1 MREFSV
7 PALARCPKAEGLAES
22 VYRTAEQ
29 TPQLAVMA
37 RRLGDGWVD
46 VTAASFR
53 DQVLAVAKGLL
64 AVGIRFGDR
73 VALMSRTRYE
83 WTVLD
88 YALWS
93 LGAQPVPVYPTSS
106 AEQLRWILADTRAV
120 ACVVENEDH
129 AMTIGSICDTLEDLQ
144 HIWQLDSG
152 AVEQLVAAGEGMP
165 EEYVNQHRQ
174 AVVAE
179 TVATIIYT
187 SGTTGRPKGCVITHG
202 NFLAESENL
211 LARYGDVFSGRG
223 GEQPATLLFL
233 PLAHVFGRMI
243 QVTAVRGGIKLG
255 HEPST
260 SPAQLLPT
268 LAAFR
273 PTFILAVPYVF
284 EKMLRRA
291 RERAERSG
299 RASAF
304 EKAFQIAVRYAEA
317 LERQAFDEGPGP
329 SAALRMQHQLY
340 DSLVYGKVR
349 AVLGGRLRYAMS
361 GGSAMSREQ
370 SLFFRGAGVT
380 VLEGYGLTESTAAA
394 TANPPDKVRF
404 GTVGQ
409 PIPGTSVLIAED
421 GEIWVSGGQV
431 FQGYLNNTEATAG
444 TLRGGWLA
452 TGDLGHLD
460 RLGYLHITGR
470 KKEIIVTS
478 GGKSVSPVV
487 LEDRIRTH
495 PLVAHCA
502 LIGDDRPFI
511 SALITLDPEALDHW
525 LRVRG
530 RPPLS
535 PIEAA
540 TDQEIHAEL
549 QRAVLTANTVVSRAE
564 SVRAFRILPI
574 EFTEQ
579 AGLLT
584 PSLKL
589 RRRAISRACATDIE
603 ALYADAAA
611 TPSAPLTT

>member
-22 VYRTAEQ
+22 VYRTAEAEPDK
-29 TPQLAVMA
+29 TVLA
-37 RRLGDGWVD
+37 RRDDAGWAEVS
-46 VTAASFR
+46 AAAFR
-53 DQVLAVAKGLL
+53 DQVLSVAKGLL
-64 AVGIRFGDR
+64 ASGVRFGDR

-106 AEQLRWILADTRAV
+106 AEQLRWILSDTGAV
-120 ACVVENEDH
+120 ACVVEHEDH
-129 AMTIGSICDTLEDLQ
+129 AMTVGSVCDGLTGLR
-144 HIWQLDSG
+144 HIWQLDAG
-152 AVEQLVAAGEGMP
+152 ALEQLALAGQGVPDEA
-165 EEYVNQHRQ
+165 VNQHRQ

-179 TVATIIYT
+179 TVATVIYT
-187 SGTTGRPKGCVITHG
+187 SGTTGRPKGCVLTHG
-202 NFLAESENL
+202 NFLAETENL
-211 LARYGDVFSGRG
+211 LARYQEVFAGRG
-223 GEQPATLLFL
+223 GEAPATLLFL

-243 QVTAVRGGIKLG
+243 QVAAVRAGIRLG

-260 SPAQLLPT
+260 APRELLPA
-268 LAAFR
+268 LGSFR
-273 PTFILAVPYVF
+273 PTFLLAVPYVF

-291 RERAERSG
+291 RQRAEESG
-299 RASAF
+299 RAGAF
-304 EKAFQIAVRYAEA
+304 EKAYQVAVRYAEA

-340 DSLVYGKVR
+340 ESLVYGKVR

-370 SLFFRGAGVT
+370 ALFFRGAGVT
-380 VLEGYGLTESTAAA
+380 VLEGYGLTETTAAA
-394 TANPPDKVRF
+394 TANPPDRPRF

-421 GEIWVSGGQV
+421 GEVWVSGGQV
-431 FQGYLNNTEATAG
+431 FRGYLHDPDSTG
-444 TLRGGWLA
+444 RTLRGGWLA

-460 RLGYLHITGR
+460 RNGYLHITGR

-478 GGKSVSPVV
+478 GGKSVAPVA
-487 LEDRIRTH
+487 LEDRVRIH

-502 LIGDDRPFI
+502 LVGDDRPFVA
-511 SALITLDPEALDHW
+511 ALITLDVEALEHW

-530 RPPLS
+530 RAPLT
-535 PIEAA
+535 PLEAA
-540 TDQEIHAEL
+540 ADPDIHAEL
-549 QRAVLTANTVVSRAE
+549 QRAVLAANTAVSRAE
-564 SVRAFRILPI
+564 SVRAFRVLPI
-574 EFTEQ
+574 DFTEES
-579 AGLLT
+579 GLLT

-589 RRRAISRACATDIE
+589 RRRAITRACAADIE
-603 ALYADAAA
+603 ALYLDAAA
-611 TPSAPLTT
+611 SQAAAPSS

>member
-22 VYRTAEQ
+22 VYRTAEE
-29 TPQLAVMA
+29 TPQKAVLA
-37 RRLGDGWVD
+37 RRQGDVWAD
-46 VTAASFR
+46 VTAEEFR
-53 DQVLAVAKGLL
+53 DEVLAVAKGLL
-64 AVGIRFGDR
+64 AQGIRFGDR
-73 VALMSRTRYE
+73 VAMMSRTRYE

-106 AEQLRWILADTRAV
+106 AEQLRWILADTCAV
-120 ACVVENEDH
+120 ACVVEHEDH
-129 AMTIGSICDTLEDLQ
+129 AMTVGSVCDTLEELR

-152 AVEQLVAAGEGMP
+152 ALAQLAMAGQGMP
-165 EEYVNQHRQ
+165 DEYVNQHRQ

-179 TVATIIYT
+179 TVATVIYT

-202 NFLAESENL
+202 NFLAECDNL
-211 LARYGDVFSGRG
+211 LARYDEVFSGRG

-260 SPAQLLPT
+260 SPTQLLPT

-273 PTFILAVPYVF
+273 PTFLLAVPYVF

-304 EKAFQIAVRYAEA
+304 EKAYQVAVRYAEA

-340 DSLVYGKVR
+340 ESLVYGKVR
-349 AVLGGRLRYAMS
+349 AVLGGRLRFAMS

-370 SLFFRGAGVT
+370 ALFFRGAGVT
-380 VLEGYGLTESTAAA
+380 VLEGYGLTETTAAA
-394 TANPPDKVRF
+394 TANPQERVRF

-421 GEIWVSGGQV
+421 GEIWISGGQV
-431 FQGYLNNTEATAG
+431 FQGYLHDTESTG
-444 TLRGGWLA
+444 RTLRGGWLA

-470 KKEIIVTS
+470 KKEILVTS

-495 PLVAHCA
+495 PLVAHCV
-502 LIGDDRPFI
+502 LVGDDRPFI
-511 SALITLDPEALDHW
+511 AALITLDPEAVEHW

-530 RPPLS
+530 RSPLS

-540 TDQEIHAEL
+540 TDPELHAEL
-549 QRAVLTANTVVSRAE
+549 QRAVVTANTAVSRAE
-564 SVRAFRILPI
+564 SVRAFRILAI

-589 RRRAISRACATDIE
+589 RRRAIARACAADIE

-611 TPSAPLTT
+611 APAVQLTT

>member
-46 VTAASFR
+46 VTAAAFR
-53 DQVLAVAKGLL
+53 DQVLAVARGLL

-83 WTVLD
+83 WTILD

-129 AMTIGSICDTLEDLQ
+129 AMTVGSVCDGLEDLQ

-152 AVEQLVAAGEGMP
+152 ALEQLAAAGEGMP

-211 LARYGDVFSGRG
+211 LARYGEVFSGRG

-243 QVTAVRGGIKLG
+243 EVTAIRGGIKLG

-304 EKAFQIAVRYAEA
+304 EKAYQVAVRYAEA

-329 SAALRMQHQLY
+329 SAALRVQHQLY

-394 TANPPDKVRF
+394 TANPPEKVRF

-421 GEIWVSGGQV
+421 GEIWISGGQV
-431 FQGYLNNTEATAG
+431 FQGYLNNTEATSG
-444 TLRGGWLA
+444 TLRGGWLS

-511 SALITLDPEALDHW
+511 AALITLDPEALDHW

-530 RPPLS
+530 LPPLS
-535 PIEAA
+535 PIEAT

-589 RRRAISRACATDIE
+589 RRRAIARACATDIE
-603 ALYADAAA
+603 ALYANAAA
-611 TPSAPLTT
+611 SPSAPLTT